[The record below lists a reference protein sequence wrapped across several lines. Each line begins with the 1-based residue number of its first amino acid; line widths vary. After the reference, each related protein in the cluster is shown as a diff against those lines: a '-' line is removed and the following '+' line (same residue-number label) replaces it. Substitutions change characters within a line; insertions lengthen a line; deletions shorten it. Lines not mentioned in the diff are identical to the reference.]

1 MDDVHFGY
9 ANHAGEDNRN
19 VARMSSLLAGLPSRR
34 RVPRSI
40 DSVLQARTIR
50 CNEAQL
56 VIAGGVESMTR
67 APFVM
72 GQADGVFSRSA
83 KLEDT
88 TIG

>member
-1 MDDVHFGY
+1 L
-9 ANHAGEDNRN
+9 N
-19 VARMSSLLAGLPSRR
+19 LA
-34 RVPRSI
+34 
-40 DSVLQARTIR
+40 ARTLR

-72 GQADGVFSRSA
+72 GQADGAFSRSA